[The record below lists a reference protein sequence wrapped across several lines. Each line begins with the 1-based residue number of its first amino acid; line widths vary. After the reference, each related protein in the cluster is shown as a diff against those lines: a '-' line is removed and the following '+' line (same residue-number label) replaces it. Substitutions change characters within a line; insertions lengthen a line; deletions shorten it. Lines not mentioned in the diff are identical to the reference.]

1 MFDVMFILGFEHDI
15 DLCSDM
21 KTFCCGFIIMKTLYC
36 SSLREKESAVF
47 PFSENGNTA
56 IVNFCRMNIVPT
68 SFNLICTRWGEGLP
82 LVISWHKWLGVNFV
96 LYVQ

>member
-1 MFDVMFILGFEHDI
+1 
-15 DLCSDM
+15 
-21 KTFCCGFIIMKTLYC
+21 
-36 SSLREKESAVF
+36 
-47 PFSENGNTA
+47 
-56 IVNFCRMNIVPT
+56 MNIVPT